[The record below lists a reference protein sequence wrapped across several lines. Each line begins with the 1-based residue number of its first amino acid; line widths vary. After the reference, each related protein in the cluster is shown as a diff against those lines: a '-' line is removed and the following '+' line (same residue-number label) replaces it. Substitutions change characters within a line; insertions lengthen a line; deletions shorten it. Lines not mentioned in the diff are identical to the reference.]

1 MCELTLGISREAV
14 IDNCRQ
20 KGVVVNVIEQ
30 LASEQGFDCMGVCS
44 AKVLVARDEVRSM
57 CAANTCQMYE
67 HSWACPPACGE
78 IAEFQKMMNEY
89 ESCLVV
95 QTVAQME
102 DDFDVETIEEAGETQ
117 KKRVASL
124 VEALEAAGLSAETA
138 VLSAGTC
145 TICKTCTYPDA
156 PCRFPDKRLVSMEAA
171 GLVVSEVCTQAN
183 IPYNHGPQTI
193 AYSSCVLYNE

>member
-1 MCELTLGISREAV
+1 MSIV
-14 IDNCRQ
+14 
-20 KGVVVNVIEQ
+20 EQ
-30 LASEQGFDCMGVCS
+30 LANEVGFDFMGQCS
-44 AKVLVARDEVRSM
+44 AKELVARPEVRDM
-57 CAANTCQMYE
+57 CSVNKCKVYG

-78 IAEFQKMMNEY
+78 IEDFERQMHEFDC
-89 ESCLVV
+89 CLVL

-117 KKRVASL
+117 KRKMLEL
-124 VEALEAAGLSAETA
+124 VEAIDEAGLSAETM

-145 TICKTCTYPDA
+145 TLCAECTYPDA

-171 GLVVSEVCTQAN
+171 GLVVSEVCTQAG

-193 AYSSCVLYNE
+193 AFSGCVLYN